1 MSSLSDHLRLICV
14 ATALCIYISIA
25 SAEEVQ
31 PEHHSH
37 FCSAPI
43 CVYTSVAPAE
53 EVPTEKIHTPQTQTQ
68 EAHVEGNTKS
78 ELVSEVDPYYTNIDY
93 NVPLTN
99 KPIPTITSDN
109 EAVIYSNLI
118 EGSLVPRYMVLEAS
132 VYPLASL
139 GAAIKSHSPTL
150 YRQGE
155 IGHSGINLFESAT
168 VGFQEPWAV
177 SAFFGNVAKLNRP
190 KEQRPGNN
198 YGYTGYLF
206 SAGSKHIKNNMLV
219 DDDWYEFEW
228 KIKGKLDYPD
238 EKLSWSFRIG
248 ARYNTNKNVNDVTYV
263 SLHRSNLDLRYS
275 FLEWLENAN
284 YDLRMHFLQ
293 TGAQMVRLE
302 LIAGKKI
309 PMPEWG
315 YAPTL
320 DIGFVW
326 SSPNEYSG
334 TLKDVRG
341 NTTTLVFRPSIE
353 F

>member
-1 MSSLSDHLRLICV
+1 MSSLPYRLCLVCI
-14 ATALCIYISIA
+14 AAALCIYTP
-25 SAEEVQ
+25 V
-31 PEHHSH
+31 
-37 FCSAPI
+37 
-43 CVYTSVAPAE
+43 TPADE
-53 EVPTEKIHTPQTQTQ
+53 LHTEKT
-68 EAHVEGNTKS
+68 HVEDAKAGDVSKA
-78 ELVSEVDPYYTNIDY
+78 ELVYELNPYYTNLDY
-93 NVPLTN
+93 NVPLTQ

-109 EAVIYSNLI
+109 EAAIYRDLI

-132 VYPLASL
+132 VYPLAGLSTYV
-139 GAAIKSHSPTL
+139 KSHSPDL

-155 IGHSGINLFESAT
+155 IGRTGINLFESAT

-177 SAFFGNVAKLNRP
+177 SAFFGNVAKLNRT
-190 KEQRPGNN
+190 KEQRQGNN

-206 SAGSKHIKNNMLV
+206 SAGNKHIKNNTYV
-219 DDDWYEFEW
+219 PDDWYEFEW
-228 KIKGKLDYPD
+228 KIKGKIDYPD
-238 EKLSWSFRIG
+238 EKLSWSFRVG
-248 ARYNTNKNVNDVTYV
+248 GRWNTNKNVNDVTYV

-293 TGAQMVRLE
+293 SGAQMVRVE

-315 YAPTL
+315 YAPAL

-334 TLKDVRG
+334 ALRDARG
-341 NTTTLVFRPSIE
+341 NRTTLLFRPSIE

>member
-1 MSSLSDHLRLICV
+1 MPSFSAHLRHACF
-14 ATALCIYISIA
+14 AAALCAYLPLA
-25 SAEEVQ
+25 QAEE
-31 PEHHSH
+31 
-37 FCSAPI
+37 
-43 CVYTSVAPAE
+43 
-53 EVPTEKIHTPQTQTQ
+53 TQS
-68 EAHVEGNTKS
+68 EGVSKT
-78 ELVSEVDPYYTNIDY
+78 ELVFEADPYYTNMGY

-109 EAVIYSNLI
+109 EAVIYRDLI
-118 EGSLVPRYMVLEAS
+118 EGSLIPRYMVLEAS

-139 GAAIKSHSPTL
+139 GTFIKSRSPDL

-168 VGFQEPWAV
+168 AGFQEPWAV
-177 SAFFGNVAKLNRP
+177 SAFFGNVAKLKRP
-190 KEQRPGNN
+190 KETREGQN

-206 SAGSKHIKNNMLV
+206 SAGNKHIKNNKLIS
-219 DDDWYEFEW
+219 DDWFEFEW
-228 KIKGKLDYPD
+228 KIKGNIDYPD
-238 EKLSWSFRIG
+238 EKLSWSFRVG
-248 ARYNTNKNVNDVTYV
+248 GRWNHNKDVNDVTYI

-284 YDLRMHFLQ
+284 YDLRAHFLQ
-293 TGAQMVRLE
+293 NGGEMVRLE
-302 LIAGKKI
+302 LIAGKKV
-309 PMPEWG
+309 PMPQWG
-315 YAPTL
+315 FTPTL

-334 TLKDVRG
+334 ALRDTRG